1 MKNLFN
7 DGEINEFLGE
17 NFFLSNFFPCKI
29 EFNGVI
35 YPSLEHAF
43 VAQKTYDKELRKK
56 IAEIPTPGK
65 AKRFGRTL
73 DLRPD
78 WNGMRILIMYD
89 LLHEKFSDPVLKA
102 KLLATRNKNL
112 VEGNTWGDQ
121 FWGVC
126 DGKGEN
132 WLGELLMR
140 VRDEY
145 DN

>member
-7 DGEINEFLGE
+7 DGEITEFIGE
-17 NFFLSNFFPCKI
+17 NFFLSNFFPCEVKFEDI
-29 EFNGVI
+29 V
-35 YPSLEHAF
+35 YPSLEHAY
-43 VAQKTYDKELRKK
+43 VAQKTLDLNLRKE
-56 IAEIPTPGK
+56 IAEISTAGK
-65 AKRFGRTL
+65 AKRFGRKI
-73 DLRPD
+73 DLRSD
-78 WNGMRILIMYD
+78 WEAKKILIMYD
-89 LLHEKFSDPVLKA
+89 LLLVKFSDP
-102 KLLATRNKNL
+102 KLSKKLVSTRNKNL